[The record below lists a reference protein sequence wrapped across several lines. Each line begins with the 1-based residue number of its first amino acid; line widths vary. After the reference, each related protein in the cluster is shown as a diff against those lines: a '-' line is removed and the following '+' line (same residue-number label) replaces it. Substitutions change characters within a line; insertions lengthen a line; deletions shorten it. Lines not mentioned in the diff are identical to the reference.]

1 MTVELPYA
9 EDRGQTHYEGC
20 WAARGHHNCAV
31 REVERLREAVGETT
45 LSGEQR
51 LRQVERAVW
60 EWQLCGS
67 MHPLTCGTKQKHEH
81 MDLAEVLTNP
91 THDILRPDIRD
102 GAVVLVCPTCDY
114 VQEWIPEIVTG
125 PYSPDSAVFSPPN
138 QTQQAGG
145 R

>member
-31 REVERLREAVGETT
+31 REIERLREAVGETT
-45 LSGEQR
+45 LSSERRRLSEDAMMAVIRRGCTCTYVRGEDEELWR
-51 LRQVERAVW
+51 RA
-60 EWQLCGS
+60 EYRATCQL
-67 MHPLTCGTKQKHEH
+67 H
-81 MDLAEVLTNP
+81 
-91 THDILRPDIRD
+91 
-102 GAVVLVCPTCDY
+102 
-114 VQEWIPEIVTG
+114 
-125 PYSPDSAVFSPPN
+125 SPDSAVLSPPN